1 MKPIGENKHNNIK
14 ALLQKGISIRKIAS
28 QTGVSK
34 SKIGE
39 IRKALGLD
47 PSLAKQGAPKKM
59 TEKDDRLAAR
69 LIRSGQ
75 VDTAVQATQYLN
87 SIAKNT
93 LNPQTVRNH
102 LKKMGMRS
110 VVKKKK
116 PLLSKFHQKAQLNFA
131 NLYKEWTEDDW
142 KQVIWSDE
150 SKINRLG
157 SDGIK
162 YTWKKKGEGL
172 LDREIIGTKKFGGGN
187 IMVWG
192 CMGWEGVGD
201 MVYVEGRMD
210 ADQYVDIL
218 DNGLLSSVEKFGMDV
233 EDIIFQQDNDP
244 KHTSKKAKQ
253 WFQDRGIQLLEW
265 PAQSPD
271 LNPIE
276 HLWGILKKR
285 IYNYYQEAD
294 GVNELWDRAAKAW
307 LKITPEEVQNLIK
320 SMPRRIHAVIKARG
334 GHTKY

>member
-1 MKPIGENKHNNIK
+1 
-14 ALLQKGISIRKIAS
+14 
-28 QTGVSK
+28 
-34 SKIGE
+34 
-39 IRKALGLD
+39 
-47 PSLAKQGAPKKM
+47 
-59 TEKDDRLAAR
+59 
-69 LIRSGQ
+69 
-75 VDTAVQATQYLN
+75 
-87 SIAKNT
+87 
-93 LNPQTVRNH
+93 
-102 LKKMGMRS
+102 MGMRS

-116 PLLSKFHQKAQLNFA
+116 PLLSKFHKKARLNFA

-201 MVYVEGRMD
+201 MIYVEGRMD
-210 ADQYVDIL
+210 ADQYVGIL
-218 DNGLLSSVEKFGMDV
+218 DDGLLSSVEKFGMDV

-253 WFQDRGIQLLEW
+253 WFEDQEIQLLEW

-285 IYNYYQEAD
+285 IYNYEEEAD

-307 LKITPEEVQNLIK
+307 LEITPEEVQNLIK